1 VDAPISQKLRERGLD
16 IRFLQWLEGKEDRLP
31 RLYAVHQLEGEEL
44 AAAIRAAAWLRQL
57 CSQPNVVAPSS
68 METWE
73 SRYKLLEDFLCATL
87 LWSMTGSTLCLKED
101 LEMLE
106 HVLDTLLPK
115 SSWRQY
121 SIDILDLRKKSQPP
135 RFPNYVG
142 RPSGGKNQSEE
153 TDRIRAAIAY
163 VTTVSKAPYAD
174 LAGFWNE
181 CLKTEKYQAASIK
194 SRLRKGHYLNRTV
207 GASERLLEHWKA
219 IYDLDLRRVFPGPF
233 PPSRELEELWRA
245 KLEENGP

>member
-1 VDAPISQKLRERGLD
+1 VDAPISQRLRERGLD
-16 IRFLQWLEGKEDRLP
+16 MRFLQWLEGKEDRLP

-57 CSQPNVVAPSS
+57 SFQPDVVAPSS
-68 METWE
+68 VETWE

-87 LWSMTGSTLCLKED
+87 LWSMTGSTLHLNKD

-121 SIDILDLRKKSQPP
+121 SLDILDLRKKRQPL
-135 RFPNYVG
+135 RFPNYI
-142 RPSGGKNQSEE
+142 RRRSGGKIESEE
-153 TDRIRAAIAY
+153 TDRIRAAITY

-181 CLKTEKYQAASIK
+181 CLKTEKYQPASIK
-194 SRLRKGHYLNRTV
+194 SRLRKGHYLNRTA
-207 GASERLLEHWKA
+207 GAGERLLEHWKA
-219 IYDLDLRRVFPGPF
+219 IYDLDLRGVFPGPF

-245 KLEENGP
+245 KLEENGR